1 MNWRYKLK
9 NTCNQMKGLSHSHC
23 EAKPKQSHKI
33 TNHKMTMLSYILLLI
48 FCFSCSIILSGCSGD
63 SSTSTESA
71 IIGYENSDGNVKLA
85 KLEGSEII
93 VSNAPADQQNP
104 HVIYLPD
111 KNLWFSVYEDWS
123 SLTTGA
129 DIKGRFIKA
138 DGALCG
144 GELTITNA
152 SGNQTAPWAAY
163 RDKDLLASPTG
174 NDTILV
180 VWQDTRGAANSGYVY
195 YSTITSFPD
204 SNCAYTPPAPS
215 GGTPIGFNS
224 IHRWDMVTTITPITA
239 TQIIGIGDGTNAQ
252 FNAFLGPSGNIV
264 PTSVTIYDPSINP
277 PLQPQEAVDDG
288 LGHFIPGSVGTAT
301 GVIDYDTGAITV
313 TFGTGPLAGTMI
325 TATYTY
331 NLISYSFNEV
341 SVNDSL
347 LSRKLPKISYD
358 PVRDRFGIVWNES
371 RDTLNRVSDVCFR
384 LAVFDWEIG
393 DTSSPG
399 YVMLDGATF
408 APLPTAIGVNGA
420 DIIRN
425 AQVRTNR
432 LLSDTHLAL
441 TETYTYEFFTDP
453 NNITAS
459 IDKTSPEDFIVWEGV
474 RRKGVDT
481 CTCKDNNDNEYCDS
495 GDTITSSFESSFFE
509 EDENGTGLPHIYG
522 LFDKEIAQTVIKST
536 T

>member
-9 NTCNQMKGLSHSHC
+9 NTCNQMKGPSHSHC

-48 FCFSCSIILSGCSGD
+48 FCFSCSIILPRCSGD

-93 VSNAPADQQNP
+93 VSSAPADQQNP

-180 VWQDTRGAANSGYVY
+180 AWQDTRGAANSGYVY

-204 SNCAYTPPAPS
+204 PNTCAYTPPAPAS
-215 GGTPIGFNS
+215 GTPIGFN
-224 IHRWDMVTTITPITA
+224 P
-239 TQIIGIGDGTNAQ
+239 TN
-252 FNAFLGPSGNIV
+252 
-264 PTSVTIYDPSINP
+264 
-277 PLQPQEAVDDG
+277 E
-288 LGHFIPGSVGTAT
+288 
-301 GVIDYDTGAITV
+301 
-313 TFGTGPLAGTMI
+313 M
-325 TATYTY
+325 
-331 NLISYSFNEV
+331 
-341 SVNDSL
+341 
-347 LSRKLPKISYD
+347 
-358 PVRDRFGIVWNES
+358 
-371 RDTLNRVSDVCFR
+371 
-384 LAVFDWEIG
+384 
-393 DTSSPG
+393 
-399 YVMLDGATF
+399 
-408 APLPTAIGVNGA
+408 
-420 DIIRN
+420 
-425 AQVRTNR
+425 
-432 LLSDTHLAL
+432 
-441 TETYTYEFFTDP
+441 
-453 NNITAS
+453 
-459 IDKTSPEDFIVWEGV
+459 
-474 RRKGVDT
+474 
-481 CTCKDNNDNEYCDS
+481 
-495 GDTITSSFESSFFE
+495 
-509 EDENGTGLPHIYG
+509 
-522 LFDKEIAQTVIKST
+522 
-536 T
+536 